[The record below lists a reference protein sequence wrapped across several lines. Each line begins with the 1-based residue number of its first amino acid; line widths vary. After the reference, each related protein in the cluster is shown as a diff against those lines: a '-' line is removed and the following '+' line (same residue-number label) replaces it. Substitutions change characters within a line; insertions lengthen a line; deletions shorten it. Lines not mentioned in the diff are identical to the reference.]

1 MSWQINSDFGDSM
14 GMDLDFGPPPVME
27 SIQPQQS
34 QQPLQFDPN
43 MQRTRS
49 LDWTRTVV
57 ALVIAL
63 ISSLVLT
70 VVVLVAVVVY
80 LLRMSP

>member
-1 MSWQINSDFGDSM
+1 M
-14 GMDLDFGPPPVME
+14 GMDLNLLVAPVVSE
-27 SIQPQQS
+27 SKQQ
-34 QQPLQFDPN
+34 QQPRLQIDHSS
-43 MQRTRS
+43 MHLTRS

-63 ISSLVLT
+63 LASLAVT
-70 VVVLVAVVVY
+70 VVVLVAFIVY